1 MLKPVY
7 SILSAALFVA
17 VHGTVM
23 ADETNTEAG
32 QMPSKSAD
40 PKNAEEIRACSRANL
55 PDQSMAQNFKLQP
68 VNRAGKSKD
77 IGAVFF
83 IQRMSNEETR
93 ATLQVRS
100 PIDIEGVSYL
110 WVDTEQDDRL
120 HLYLPSVQRVRR
132 VSGKNAANSMLGS
145 DFSYEDIK
153 YLQGVS
159 AGGEVKKL
167 ADTKAAQRATY
178 SLQVTP
184 PKQDESAYERMIFY
198 IDKTTCVPLKIE
210 FFESGDTLRKRL
222 TADPESLKKIG
233 ERWFATQLVMRDL
246 LEKTYTRLHI
256 TNVQFDKNING
267 AIFNQ
272 RGFYLGAYLPN
283 SVD

>member
-1 MLKPVY
+1 MLKPGY
-7 SILSAALFVA
+7 SILSTALFIA

-23 ADETNTEAG
+23 ADPAIAAAEQES
-32 QMPSKSAD
+32 SKSAD
-40 PKNAEEIRACSRANL
+40 LESAEEIRACSRANL

-83 IQRMSNEETR
+83 IQRMSKEETR

-110 WVDTEQDDRL
+110 WVDTEGDDRL

-159 AGGEVKKL
+159 AGGDVQKL
-167 ADTKAAQRATY
+167 ADTKAGQRATY
-178 SLQVTP
+178 SIEVTP

-210 FFESGDTLRKRL
+210 FFESGNTLRKRL
-222 TADPESLKKIG
+222 IADPESLKQIG

-246 LEKTYTRLHI
+246 SEKTHTRLKI
-256 TNVQFDKNING
+256 SDVEFDKNING

-272 RGFYLGAYLPN
+272 RGFYLGAYLPK
-283 SVD
+283 SSD